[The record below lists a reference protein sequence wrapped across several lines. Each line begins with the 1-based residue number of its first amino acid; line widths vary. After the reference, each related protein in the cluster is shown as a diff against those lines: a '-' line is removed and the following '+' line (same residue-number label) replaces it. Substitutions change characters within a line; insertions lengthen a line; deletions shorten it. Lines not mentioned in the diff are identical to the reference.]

1 MSKYKNG
8 FAKGYSENQ
17 SEEDFVIK
25 KVKNTVLWTF
35 IINDLN
41 EEEIVETF
49 YESKLQKANQKEFPI
64 EKIIK

>member
-8 FAKGYSENQ
+8 FARGYSENQ

-25 KVKNTVLWTF
+25 KVKNTVLWTY

-49 YESKLQKANQKEFPI
+49 YESKLQKANQKEFRM
-64 EKIIK
+64 EKVIK

>member
-25 KVKNTVLWTF
+25 KLKILCCGRLLLMILTKK
-35 IINDLN
+35 
-41 EEEIVETF
+41 
-49 YESKLQKANQKEFPI
+49 KLLKRFTKANCKKQ
-64 EKIIK
+64 IKKNLRFKK